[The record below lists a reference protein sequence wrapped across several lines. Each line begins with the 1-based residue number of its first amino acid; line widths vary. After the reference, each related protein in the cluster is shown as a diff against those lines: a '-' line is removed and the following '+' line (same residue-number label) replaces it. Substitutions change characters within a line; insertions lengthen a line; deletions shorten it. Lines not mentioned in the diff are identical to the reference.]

1 MSSETNK
8 QEKTNKGQV
17 KGEESIA
24 GSNKAFSESMCP
36 FDVAYDVECFT
47 QPVIRDMCP
56 MAHQVQYRHDSR
68 QVELSVAEMIS

>member
-24 GSNKAFSESMCP
+24 GQQQGF
-36 FDVAYDVECFT
+36 
-47 QPVIRDMCP
+47 Q
-56 MAHQVQYRHDSR
+56 
-68 QVELSVAEMIS
+68 